1 MTFKHFVP
9 LQESKTDPLL
19 HLAQTLRVIEEFVSF
34 QFSEK
39 VILKFTLKK
48 KKQFLPSL
56 LLLRNPSAHTN
67 SIQWVSHIFKEKCRH
82 SFASPSPCF
91 KGTFQGQFHCQV
103 QYKWKLFDA
112 IEFCP
117 FSFLVKARQHA
128 IKPLQIMTLPDAIS
142 HLMRPAAS
150 LTNCLFYFYLL
161 HVDTSSWFQVAVH
174 LKDNI
179 IHHFYQ
185 AWPIM
190 QIPPKFIFK
199 EKEDW
204 LQRFTICTENDLGG
218 YFNC

>member
-1 MTFKHFVP
+1 MYVQYSVQPQGEQVRGLVSQESSPMTFKHFVP

-48 KKQFLPSL
+48 KNQFLPSL

-91 KGTFQGQFHCQV
+91 KGTSQGQFHCQV

-117 FSFLVKARQHA
+117 FFSYPSWL
-128 IKPLQIMTLPDAIS
+128 KPDSMP
-142 HLMRPAAS
+142 
-150 LTNCLFYFYLL
+150 
-161 HVDTSSWFQVAVH
+161 
-174 LKDNI
+174 
-179 IHHFYQ
+179 
-185 AWPIM
+185 
-190 QIPPKFIFK
+190 
-199 EKEDW
+199 
-204 LQRFTICTENDLGG
+204 
-218 YFNC
+218 